1 VNIDKKIF
9 FIFLLALFLR
19 LLVFFPFIYKHP
31 ERVFYHIDAYS
42 YDFPAI
48 ALIEKGEYVGYCPK
62 IILGWYAGHC
72 VDPTQPEIYRP
83 PIYPLYI
90 AGHYLMFGY
99 RPELVILTQNVLDAF
114 KVILIYYIGRVIG
127 LGNPYLGSILYAISP
142 SGIIFSQALM
152 TETLQGFILLVF
164 ILLFFRG
171 LSVLRSA
178 FLGIV
183 AGILSLTHPLWY
195 FFALISPI
203 LVLIWT
209 RSVKKFLVTGFFVL
223 LTIAPW
229 MIRNWLIW
237 KQIIF
242 AHFSHIFLCEIYQ
255 KMEKGKWFGKD
266 YTLDLM
272 FDKDILNE
280 ASERFGWGVKFH
292 TEDDVK
298 DYQMNL
304 TQELQVAKVCRDK
317 IIKNITRYP
326 IEIHVAGFL
335 KSFPPVGIGMLYYII
350 SGDIKPSGSV
360 ETAYHVL
367 PLVLR
372 GKISEAIREIKEKR
386 GGLLPLPWF
395 IIYLTAWFLRILS
408 FTLAFL
414 GLIKIKARFSLLL
427 FFIFF
432 YGTFLMTT
440 TYAGQ
445 PRRFHTVEP
454 IIFILASSAFSNVKK
469 LKDGTG

>member
-1 VNIDKKIF
+1 M
-9 FIFLLALFLR
+9 
-19 LLVFFPFIYKHP
+19 
-31 ERVFYHIDAYS
+31 
-42 YDFPAI
+42 
-48 ALIEKGEYVGYCPK
+48 C
-62 IILGWYAGHC
+62 
-72 VDPTQPEIYRP
+72 
-83 PIYPLYI
+83 
-90 AGHYLMFGY
+90 
-99 RPELVILTQNVLDAF
+99 
-114 KVILIYYIGRVIG
+114 
-127 LGNPYLGSILYAISP
+127 
-142 SGIIFSQALM
+142 
-152 TETLQGFILLVF
+152 
-164 ILLFFRG
+164 
-171 LSVLRSA
+171 
-178 FLGIV
+178 
-183 AGILSLTHPLWY
+183 
-195 FFALISPI
+195 
-203 LVLIWT
+203 
-209 RSVKKFLVTGFFVL
+209 
-223 LTIAPW
+223 
-229 MIRNWLIW
+229 
-237 KQIIF
+237 
-242 AHFSHIFLCEIYQ
+242 Q

-292 TEDDVK
+292 TEDEVK

-350 SGDIKPSGSV
+350 SGDIKPSGSG

-427 FFIFF
+427 FFIFL

>member
-1 VNIDKKIF
+1 MGQVDKKIF

-19 LLVFFPFIYKHP
+19 FLVFFPFIYKHP
-31 ERVFYHIDAYS
+31 ERAFYTIDAYT
-42 YDFPAI
+42 YEFPAI
-48 ALIEKGEYVGYCPK
+48 TLIEKGKYMNDCPRK
-62 IILGWYAGHC
+62 IPDWFPQQCTPSHE
-72 VDPTQPEIYRP
+72 PEIYRP

-127 LGNPYLGSILYAISP
+127 LGNPYLGSVLYAISP

-255 KMEKGKWFGKD
+255 KMEKGKWLGD
-266 YTLDLM
+266 YR
-272 FDKDILNE
+272 DIDIFNE
-280 ASERFGWGVKFH
+280 ASERFGWGVKFQ
-292 TEDDVK
+292 TEDEIRS
-298 DYQMNL
+298 YQTNL
-304 TQELQVAKVCRDK
+304 TEELQVAKICMER
-317 IIKNITRYP
+317 IIRNISKYP
-326 IEIHVAGFL
+326 VDVHISGFL
-335 KSFPPVGIGMLYYII
+335 RSFPPLGIGMLYYVI
-350 SGDIKPSGSV
+350 SGDINPSRI
-360 ETAYHVL
+360 ETTKYIA

-372 GKISEAIREIKEKR
+372 GKILEALKEIREKR
-386 GGLLPLPWF
+386 LGLLPLPWVF
-395 IIYLTAWFLRILS
+395 IYSFSWILRILS
-408 FTLAFL
+408 FIFSFAALV
-414 GLIKIKARFSLLL
+414 KMKPRFSLLL

-432 YGTFLMTT
+432 YGTFLMITLD
-440 TYAGQ
+440 AGQ

-454 IIFILASSAFSNVKK
+454 IIFILASSIFSKK
-469 LKDGTG
+469 YLKTKSS